1 MADSMTVLRNAGPPG
16 TKRNIAVL
24 GDGFTAAD
32 QTTYNAVGA
41 IRR

>member
-16 TKRNIAVL
+16 TKRNIAIL

-32 QTTYNAVGA
+32 QVAYN
-41 IRR
+41 